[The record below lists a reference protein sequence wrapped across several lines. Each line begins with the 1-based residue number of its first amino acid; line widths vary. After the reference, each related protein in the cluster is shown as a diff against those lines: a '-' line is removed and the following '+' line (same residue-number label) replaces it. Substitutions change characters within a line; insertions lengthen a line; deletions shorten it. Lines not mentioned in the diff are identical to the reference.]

1 MYDGILQG
9 TCMGSVWFGILS
21 LDMMQQAA
29 AAGKLARRDRTGGQS
44 ELTLEALQALLEERQ
59 GEEPRRPL
67 PLPVRLSLRPRF
79 YG

>member
-1 MYDGILQG
+1 VPLLAVYGEKE
-9 TCMGSVWFGILS
+9 
-21 LDMMQQAA
+21 AA
-29 AAGKLARRDRTGGQS
+29 SGKLALRDRTGGQS
-44 ELTLEALQALLEERQ
+44 ELSLEALQALLEERQ